1 MTTPTNQLY
10 TPSSAAEIRDDFLT
24 DVRLEARKYASE
36 DEVDRVTRPG
46 TDWFILA
53 TALGNLGLLQY
64 SNIARAD
71 ANANVLTATGSSLDQ
86 FRQVLGLPAVIASPS
101 TGSIVVTV
109 QPAGFLANFDSN
121 QFVLPNGKRGKING
135 VFVGVAD
142 QTDLPV
148 TTIDTGSDCNL
159 AAGNVV
165 RFVSPP
171 PNVKTEA
178 KVSVNA
184 PLSGAVDNETDVRKR
199 DRILNRLQTV
209 PAGGN
214 WGYAIEQS
222 LNALATVQ
230 YAFVYPALGGPASE
244 KVVVVRDIDPDSYVF
259 SRSLSTQATSIVRD
273 ALHATMPDD
282 IEIVVASVVE
292 QGTDVTMSMT
302 LPVAASAGG
311 NGLGWLDAAPWP
323 PLAGGQTRVTITA
336 LSADGLT
343 VTLDAATAT
352 APLVNQHIAWWSKVD
367 QQFYTRTIA
376 QVITVVPGAYVIAV
390 DQPLVDHN
398 NTLASV
404 GEYIS
409 PTSTNIVAYGDTWRG
424 SMRRLGPGEN
434 TADPNRIPRALRRPF
449 IADEWPSALTVRQ
462 LVEMLDAH
470 AEISDAAWT
479 YRSLTAPSV
488 PGAVTTSPNILVP
501 ANFGVYKQ

>member
-1 MTTPTNQLY
+1 MPTPTNKLY

-24 DVRLEARKYASE
+24 DIRIEARKYATE

-53 TALGNLGLLQY
+53 TAVGNLGLLQY
-64 SNIARAD
+64 SNIATAD
-71 ANANVLTATGSSLDQ
+71 SNTSVLYASGNSLDEWRSTFGLSEISSAPSSGRLVVSLQPANA
-86 FRQVLGLPAVIASPS
+86 
-101 TGSIVVTV
+101 VV
-109 QPAGFLANFDSN
+109 NFN
-121 QFVLPNGKRGKING
+121 NHEFVLPNGKRGKVAG
-135 VFVGVAD
+135 VVVGVTD
-142 QTDLPV
+142 QGEVPV
-148 TTIDTGSDCNL
+148 TTIDAGSDCNL
-159 AAGNVV
+159 AAKSIV

-171 PNVKTEA
+171 PNVKSEA
-178 KVSVNA
+178 KVSVNS
-184 PLSGAVDNETDVRKR
+184 PLTGGVDKETDERKR
-199 DRILNRLQTV
+199 DRILNRLQTI

-214 WGYAIEQS
+214 WGYAIEQAM
-222 LNALATVQ
+222 NALATVQ

-259 SRSLSTQATSIVRD
+259 ARSLSTQATSIVRD
-273 ALHATMPDD
+273 ALHSTMPDD
-282 IEIVVASVVE
+282 IEIVVASVAE
-292 QGTDVTMSMT
+292 QGTSVTISMT

-336 LSADGLT
+336 ISADGLT
-343 VTLDAATAT
+343 ITLDAATAT
-352 APLVNQHIAWWSKVD
+352 VPLVNQHIAWWSKVD

-376 QVITVVPGAYVIAV
+376 LTITLIPGAYVIAV

-409 PTSTNIVAYGDTWRG
+409 PTSTNIVAYGNTWRD

-434 TADPNRIPRALRRPF
+434 TADPNRIPRALRHPF
-449 IADEWPSALTVRQ
+449 ISDEWPSTLTVRQ
-462 LVEMLDAH
+462 LVDMLDAH
-470 AEISDAAWT
+470 VEISDAAWT
-479 YRSLTAPSV
+479 FRSLTAPSV
-488 PGAVTTSPNILVP
+488 PGAVATAPNILVP
-501 ANFGVYKQ
+501 VDFGIYKQ

>member
-1 MTTPTNQLY
+1 MATDTLY
-10 TPSSAAEIRDDFLT
+10 TPASAEEIRDDFLT
-24 DVRLEARKYASE
+24 DVRLEARKYA
-36 DEVDRVTRPG
+36 DAGQVDRITRPG
-46 TDWFILA
+46 TDYYILA
-53 TALGNLGLLQY
+53 TALGNLVLLQY
-64 SNIARAD
+64 SNISRAD
-71 ANANVLTATGSSLDQ
+71 ANANVLTATGSALDQ
-86 FRQVLGLPAVIASPS
+86 FREALGLPAVVASAA
-101 TGSIVVTV
+101 TGSLVVTV
-109 QPAGFLANFDSN
+109 QPAGFLANFDN
-121 QFVLPNGKRGKING
+121 NEFVLPNGKRGKVSG

-148 TTIDTGSDCNL
+148 TTLDTGSDCNL
-159 AAGNVV
+159 AAGSVV

-171 PNVKTEA
+171 PNVKTES

-214 WGYAIEQS
+214 WGYVIEQS
-222 LNALATVQ
+222 LNALATLQ

-244 KVVVVRDIDPDSYVF
+244 KVVVLRDIDPDSYVF
-259 SRSLSTQATSIVRD
+259 SRSLSAQATSIVRD
-273 ALHATMPDD
+273 APHATMPDD
-282 IEIVVASVVE
+282 IEIVVASVAE
-292 QGTDVTMSMT
+292 QGTSVSISMT

-336 LSADGLT
+336 ISADGLII
-343 VTLDAATAT
+343 TLDAATAT
-352 APLVNQHIAWWSKVD
+352 VPLVNQHIAWWSKVD

-376 QVITVVPGAYVIAV
+376 LTITLVPGAYVIAV

-409 PTSTNIVAYGDTWRG
+409 PTSTNIVAYGNTWRD

-449 IADEWPSALTVRQ
+449 ISDEWPSALTVRQ
-462 LVEMLDAH
+462 LVDMLDAH
-470 AEISDAAWT
+470 VEISDAAWT
-479 YRSLTAPSV
+479 FRSLTAPSV
-488 PGAVTTSPNILVP
+488 PGAVATAPNILVP
-501 ANFGVYKQ
+501 VDFGIYKQ

>member
-1 MTTPTNQLY
+1 MATTDNIY
-10 TPSSAAEIRDDFLT
+10 TPASAEELRDDFLT
-24 DVRLEARKYASE
+24 DVRLEARKYANA
-36 DEVDRVTRPG
+36 DQVDRITRPG
-46 TDWFILA
+46 TDYYILA

-64 SNIARAD
+64 SNISRAD
-71 ANANVLTATGSSLDQ
+71 ANANVLTATGVALDQ
-86 FRQVLGLPAVIASPS
+86 FRQALGLPAVIASPA

-109 QPAGFLANFDSN
+109 QPSGFSANFDN
-121 QFVLPNGKRGKING
+121 NELVLPNGKRGKVNG
-135 VFVGVAD
+135 VFVGVVD

-148 TTIDTGSDCNL
+148 TTLDTGSDCNL

-171 PNVKTEA
+171 PNAKTEA

-184 PLSGAVDNETDVRKR
+184 PLSGAVDNETDERKR

-214 WGYAIEQS
+214 WGYAIEQA

-244 KVVVVRDIDPDSYVF
+244 KVVVVRDIDPESYVF

-282 IEIVVASVVE
+282 MEIVVASVVE

-302 LPVAASAGG
+302 LPVAAAAGG
-311 NGLGWLDAAPWP
+311 NGLGWLDVAPWP
-323 PLAGGQTRVTITA
+323 PLAGGQTRVTIVA
-336 LSADGLT
+336 ISADGLT
-343 VTLDAATAT
+343 ITLDAGTAT
-352 APLVNQHIAWWSKVD
+352 APLVNQHIAWWSKID
-367 QQFYTRTIA
+367 QQFYTRKIA
-376 QVITVVPGAYVIAV
+376 LVITILPGAYVIAV

-409 PTSTNIVAYGDTWRG
+409 PTSVNIVAYGDTWRE

-434 TADPNRIPRALRRPF
+434 TTDPNRVPRALRRPF
-449 IADEWPSALTVRQ
+449 IADEWPSTLTVRQ
-462 LVEMLDAH
+462 LVDMLDAH
-470 AEISDAAWT
+470 AEIADATWT
-479 YRSLTAPSV
+479 YRSLTAPSI
-488 PGAVTTSPNILVP
+488 PGAVSTAPNILVP
-501 ANFGVYKQ
+501 ANFGIYKQ